1 MPKYIGNISEEFALY
16 NKSLNYKTLAELI
29 QNSIHLHGERP
40 FLGVKKNGAY
50 TWMTYSEFDIQM
62 RKTRTLFKSIGLA
75 KGDRIAIVANNSI
88 EFALVAYAA
97 YGIGAVVVP
106 MYEVQK
112 LTDWEFIFG
121 DSKPR
126 VAVAA
131 NDTIREK
138 IEGIHSDGLEKIWVI
153 NPKNADDPD
162 CFMRQVE
169 NQEPTPDDEIDVT
182 EDDLADIIYTSGT
195 TGRPRGVML
204 THKNIVTNSIITA
217 QVFDISC
224 NDRVLA
230 FLPWA
235 HAFGKTVDFH
245 IFPSV
250 GSAIG
255 LAESPKTIVQ
265 NLLEVNP
272 TILSAVPKIFNK
284 IYDTVH
290 LRVEDKAVTRFLFGR
305 TEQAAQKSRSKHASI
320 LSRFEHKVLD
330 KVVASKVRSVF
341 GNSLRF
347 VISGGASLSKE
358 VAQFFDDFGVKIYEG
373 CGMTEHAPIVSV
385 NIFPKKRIGSV
396 GVALPGVKV
405 EIEHDNE
412 ALDKS
417 DEKCGEI
424 VITSD
429 CVMKGYYNDPVA
441 TAAAIDEKGRLHT
454 GDMGYV
460 DEDGFLWITG
470 RVKEQYKLENGKYVV
485 PTALEEK
492 INNSTQI
499 DLSVVFGSGK
509 PCNVVLIRPSD
520 ECIQKFRAEN
530 HLENATR
537 EELEENPK
545 LRELISEEIQMMTAD
560 FRGYEKPQKFAITLE
575 DFTIQSGLM
584 TPALKI
590 KRREVE
596 KRFADVLAKLYL
608 T

>member
-1 MPKYIGNISEEFALY
+1 MPKNIGNLSEKYALY
-16 NKSLNYKTLAELI
+16 NHDLNFKTLAELI
-29 QNSIHLHGERP
+29 QRAIHLYGERP
-40 FLGVKKNGAY
+40 YLGVKKNGSY
-50 TWMTYSEFDIQM
+50 TWMTFSEFDIQM
-62 RKTRTLFKSIGLA
+62 RKTRALFRSVGLD
-75 KGDRIAIVANNSI
+75 KGDRLAIVANNSV
-88 EFALVAYAA
+88 EFALAAYAA
-97 YGIGAVVVP
+97 YGFGAIVVP

-112 LTDWEFIFG
+112 LSDWEFIFG

-126 VAVAA
+126 FAIAA

-138 IEGIHSDGLEKIWVI
+138 IEGIHSEGLEKIWVI
-153 NPKNADDPD
+153 HPKADADEES
-162 CFMRQVE
+162 FIHQIE
-169 NQEPTPDDEIDVT
+169 KHEPLPDDEIYVN

-204 THKNIVTNSIITA
+204 THKNIVTNCIITS
-217 QVFDISC
+217 QVFDINC

-250 GSAIG
+250 GAAIG

-272 TILSAVPKIFNK
+272 TIIAAVPKIFNK

-305 TEQAAQKSRSKHASI
+305 TERAAQKSRSEHASI
-320 LSRFEHKVLD
+320 FSRFEHKVLD
-330 KVVASKVRSVF
+330 KVIAGKVRSVF
-341 GNSLRF
+341 GHSLRF

-358 VAQFFDDFGVKIYEG
+358 VAQFFEDFGIKIYEG
-373 CGMTEHAPIVSV
+373 CGMTEHAPIVAV
-385 NIFPKKRIGSV
+385 NIFTMKRIGAV
-396 GVALPGVKV
+396 GLPLPGVKV
-405 EIEHDNE
+405 DIDHDNE

-424 VITSD
+424 VLTSD

-520 ECIQKFRAEN
+520 DCIQKFRAEN

-596 KRFADVLAKLYL
+596 KRFADVLSKLYL
-608 T
+608 S